1 MKKHL
6 IAIII
11 ASLACIACGFGAF
24 LFSNQISNLEQD
36 IVTMKQEVHDLEG
49 QAARLSP
56 KKQNVST
63 GANVGDLNEYFIDE
77 DGALG
82 FVEYIEG
89 LASSA
94 GLTYRINL
102 FDSEQNADLAK
113 YDKEFLKMSLTTT
126 GSIANTRNFVSL
138 IESLPYNIKIT
149 RVDLKGSSTGAKD
162 APWTMAIDF
171 SAVKIMGK
179 N

>member
-24 LFSNQISNLEQD
+24 LFSNKISSLGRD
-36 IVTMKQEVHDLEG
+36 IVALKQEVHDLEE

-56 KKQNVST
+56 KKQSVNT
-63 GANVGDLNEYFIDE
+63 GANADDLYEYFIGE
-77 DGALG
+77 EGALG

-94 GLTYRINL
+94 GLSYRINL
-102 FDSEQNADLAK
+102 FDAEQNADLAK

-126 GSIANTRNFVSL
+126 GSIGSTRNFISL

-149 RVDLKGSSTGAKD
+149 RVDLKGSSAGAED
-162 APWTMAIDF
+162 APWTLAIDF
-171 SAVKIMGK
+171 SAVKIIGK